1 MGLLRTLKNLL
12 PPWGRF
18 QKAISKPDDMLAK
31 VFTGVTFSYDKK
43 TELPNFQCL
52 EGIQQLMPLSYYMI
66 PPIFWTNCF
75 IIGDPDSNSYIID
88 PSPKDNEE
96 FRKLVNTLKKIQYP
110 YSGIFITHHHIDH
123 HHLAPQLA
131 RNFSLPVT
139 MSETT
144 YQWMLKKHGKS
155 YLEAIEIKFAK
166 EGDVLT
172 RWQGKEVNVY
182 EVPGHD
188 NGQLGLAPVNMEWFL
203 VGDLIEDKSTVVIG
217 TEEGDM
223 ARYFASLER
232 IIRLNPKLLLPSH
245 GMVMETTARLK
256 ETLEH
261 RKIREQQVLHL
272 FEKDKTPEQMVKII
286 YRNVN
291 RRLWPLALEN
301 IKSHLHKLE
310 REKAI

>member
-1 MGLLRTLKNLL
+1 MGLLRILKNLL

-18 QKAISKPDDMLAK
+18 QKALPKPGDSLAR
-31 VFTGVTFSYDKK
+31 VFKGVTFIYDK
-43 TELPNFQCL
+43 ENEIPYFLPL
-52 EGIQQLMPLSYYMI
+52 DGIRQLLPLSYYMI

-75 IIGDPDSNSYIID
+75 IIGDPGENRYIID

-96 FRKLVNTLKKIQYP
+96 YRKLVNTLKKFQDT

-131 RNFSLPVT
+131 RDFSLPVT

-144 YQWMLKKHGKS
+144 HRWLLKRHGKN
-155 YLEAIEIKFAK
+155 YLDAVEIKFAK

-172 RWQGKEVNVY
+172 QWQGKEVKVY

-188 NGQLGLAPVNMEWFL
+188 NGQLGLAPDTMEWFL

-232 IIRLNPKLLLPSH
+232 IIRMDPKLLLPSH

-261 RKIREQQVLHL
+261 RKIREQQVRHL
-272 FEKDKTPEQMVKII
+272 RQKGKTPEQMVKII
-286 YRNVN
+286 YNNVDK
-291 RRLWPLALEN
+291 RLWPLALEN
-301 IKSHLHKLE
+301 VKSHLQKLE
-310 REKAI
+310 KEKAI